1 MSRSRVYRS
10 AEESAPESDPSDY
23 CSSCDEDEAPAA
35 PAAPAKPARLVRSK
49 AFNNAKE
56 LNDRSSHDHSGQSV
70 KEEVKA
76 DEVSEVKEAKADF
89 VSEVSEVSKA
99 KRNILS
105 LKKEAK
111 ERNIARYSKM
121 NKKQLEEALG
131 YATLQNQEEV
141 KVEKEESSGDL
152 NNLNDAELTAKIGKM
167 TLAEIK
173 TICKK
178 VGIKM
183 SQYNKIKSKSLA
195 KTRSTLAKDLMEY
208 CQSKAR
214 GA

>member
-1 MSRSRVYRS
+1 M
-10 AEESAPESDPSDY
+10 E
-23 CSSCDEDEAPAA
+23 
-35 PAAPAKPARLVRSK
+35 
-49 AFNNAKE
+49 AKE
-56 LNDRSSHDHSGQSV
+56 EIKEEKDDHSGQSP
-70 KEEVKA
+70 KA
-76 DEVSEVKEAKADF
+76 EVKEATPQKG
-89 VSEVSEVSKA
+89 
-99 KRNILS
+99 NILS

-131 YATLQNQEEV
+131 YATPQKEEA

-208 CQSKAR
+208 CQSQANR
-214 GA
+214 SGQSQGA

>member
-1 MSRSRVYRS
+1 MSRSSAYRS
-10 AEESAPESDPSDY
+10 VEESAPESDPSDY
-23 CSSCDEDEAPAA
+23 CSSCEEDEAPAA
-35 PAAPAKPARLVRSK
+35 CAKPAKPAR
-49 AFNNAKE
+49 
-56 LNDRSSHDHSGQSV
+56 HGHSGQSINEVKKADEV
-70 KEEVKA
+70 KEEKEVKKADEVKEEKEAKKA
-76 DEVSEVKEAKADF
+76 DEVSKEV
-89 VSEVSEVSKA
+89 

-131 YATLQNQEEV
+131 YTTHQKEEEV

-152 NNLNDAELTAKIGKM
+152 NNLNDAELTAKISKM

-208 CQSKAR
+208 CQSKADR
-214 GA
+214 SGQPQKGA